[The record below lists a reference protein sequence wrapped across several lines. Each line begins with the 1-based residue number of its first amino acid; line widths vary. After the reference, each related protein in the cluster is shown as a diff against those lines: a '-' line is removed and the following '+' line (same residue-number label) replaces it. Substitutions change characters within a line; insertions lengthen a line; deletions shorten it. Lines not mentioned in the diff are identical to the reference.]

1 MNISKKFLSGALASI
16 LILSLS
22 GCAVKTGNDKL
33 QEVTNENIDGV
44 IKNGV
49 STKTEIKSKLG
60 GPGKIDFLNNG
71 LEKWEYDHALKVEK
85 GINYVPVVNWFVK
98 GTNDTKKSLVIFF
111 DGDIVKTH
119 TFSMENGETM
129 GGLVR

>member
-1 MNISKKFLSGALASI
+1 MKNCLLLGSSAVLVAS
-16 LILSLS
+16 LMT

-33 QEVTNENIDGV
+33 QEVTNENIDSV

-49 STKTEIKSKLG
+49 STKTEVKSKLG

-71 LEKWEYDHALKVEK
+71 LEKWEYDHTLKVEK
-85 GINYVPVVNWFVK
+85 GVNYVPVVNWFVK
-98 GTNDTKKSLVIFF
+98 GTDDTKKSLVILF

-119 TFSMENGETM
+119 TFSTENGETM

>member
-1 MNISKKFLSGALASI
+1 MKRFLLLGSTTVLVAS
-16 LILSLS
+16 LIT

-33 QEVTNENIDGV
+33 QEVTNENIDSV

-49 STKTEIKSKLG
+49 STKTEVKSKLG
-60 GPGKIDFLNNG
+60 GPGRVDFLNNG
-71 LEKWEYDHALKVEK
+71 LEKWEYDHTLKVEK
-85 GINYVPVVNWFVK
+85 GVNYVPVVNWFVK
-98 GTNDTKKSLVIFF
+98 GTDDTKKSLVILF

-119 TFSMENGETM
+119 TFSTENGETM

>member
-1 MNISKKFLSGALASI
+1 MKNFLLLGSSAVLVAS
-16 LILSLS
+16 LIT

-33 QEVTNENIDGV
+33 QEVTNENIDSV

-49 STKTEIKSKLG
+49 STKTEVKSKLG
-60 GPGKIDFLNNG
+60 GPGRVDFLNNG
-71 LEKWEYDHALKVEK
+71 LEKWEYDHTLKVEK
-85 GINYVPVVNWFVK
+85 GVNYVPIVNWFVK
-98 GTNDTKKSLVIFF
+98 GTDNTKKSLVILF

-119 TFSMENGETM
+119 TFSTENGETM

>member
-1 MNISKKFLSGALASI
+1 MKRFLLVGSTAALVAS
-16 LILSLS
+16 LIT

-33 QEVTNENIDGV
+33 QEVTNENINSV

-49 STKTEIKSKLG
+49 STKTEVKSKLG

-71 LEKWEYDHALKVEK
+71 LEKWEYDHTLKVEK
-85 GINYVPVVNWFVK
+85 GVNYVPVVNWFVK
-98 GTNDTKKSLVIFF
+98 GADDTKKSLVILF